1 MFETYYEGYQRA
13 RRTCDFRTVEPAWQQ
28 PIKTWVLPQLGFP
41 QDPSSYTRS
50 GRRPRETPLVEW
62 QRAPSGGTLAHV
74 TAGADSRSVCL
85 HLPGGP
91 AVIR

>member
-13 RRTCDFRTVEPAWQQ
+13 HRTCDFRTVEPAWQRL
-28 PIKTWVLPQLGFP
+28 IKTWVSSQLGFP
-41 QDPSSYTRS
+41 QDR
-50 GRRPRETPLVEW
+50 RETPLVEW

-91 AVIR
+91 AVI